1 MADLPTQLDASTVVH
16 PKLQNLLTFWNCCRG
31 SRTLPR
37 RSAIP
42 AEDFKPWMGHIMM
55 IEPEGTRPRFR
66 VRLHGTRL
74 YGYHGQD
81 LTGWYLDE
89 AVAEPEHG
97 RIVAPYVAAM
107 RTGGPQFDVIASP
120 FAGGTVHQL
129 SRLVLPCAE
138 DGTSVDRLIVGMY
151 LHSRPSDAGGPATRA
166 PRGGAQAPVR
176 A

>member
-1 MADLPTQLDASTVVH
+1 MAELPTELDARGVVH
-16 PKLQNLLTFWNCCRG
+16 PELQNLLTFWAWCRG
-31 SRTLPR
+31 ARTLPS

-42 AEDFKPWMGHIMM
+42 AEDFKPWMGHIMI
-55 IEPEGTRPRFR
+55 IEPVGTPPRFR

-74 YGYHGQD
+74 YGYDGKD

-89 AVAEPEHG
+89 AVAEPDLHC
-97 RIVAPYVAAM
+97 IVAPYQAAI
-107 RTGGPQFDVIASP
+107 RTREPQFDVISSP

-138 DGTSVDRLIVGMY
+138 DGISVDRLIVGIY
-151 LHSRPSDAGGPATRA
+151 LHSRPAGRASRPAHNGSRV
-166 PRGGAQAPVR
+166 PVR